1 MKFVVMPAEIPKN
14 AYYLSNEHL
23 NAEEIR
29 VEGLRK
35 LIAVIEKGTYKKDQN
50 KPKLPT
56 DFLMSISTPEIY
68 TTFIERSRKLRYHW
82 ESADIDDT

>member
-50 KPKLPT
+50 KPKTADRFSDVNFYTGNLY
-56 DFLMSISTPEIY
+56 DFYRTKQKTTISLGI
-68 TTFIERSRKLRYHW
+68 SRH
-82 ESADIDDT
+82 